1 MKLKDKGIDMSID
14 EAMKALEQLKAVQIV
29 VGNDEE
35 VQVHRKLGGVN
46 EDTRILID
54 VFNMGDNGEVPLIG
68 TLT

>member
-1 MKLKDKGIDMSID
+1 MSID

-29 VGNDEE
+29 VGKNEE

-54 VFNMGDNGEVPLIG
+54 VFNMEDNGKLPLVG